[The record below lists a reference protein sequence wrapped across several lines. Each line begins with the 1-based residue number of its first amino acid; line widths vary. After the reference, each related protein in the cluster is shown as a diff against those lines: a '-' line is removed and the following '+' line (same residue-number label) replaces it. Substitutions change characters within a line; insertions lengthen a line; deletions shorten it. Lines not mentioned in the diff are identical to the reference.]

1 MLHASL
7 VNYLQLVVVALW
19 YLWWEVDDM
28 FSRCGRQLLISVN
41 PDPLI
46 VQSACRRS
54 LGCVTILPC
63 FNPNI
68 MVSIS
73 SNLATMHQVFVL
85 FTRRRKTVL
94 LEQAWICEMCLIN
107 KVVVAKCF
115 SF

>member
-1 MLHASL
+1 MLYTSL

-19 YLWWEVDDM
+19 YFWWEVDDM
-28 FSRCGRQLLISVN
+28 VSRCGRQLLISVN

-68 MVSIS
+68 MVGTSFPPS
-73 SNLATMHQVFVL
+73 ETGAAPGYRCFVGTPVPEAPVSPGGE
-85 FTRRRKTVL
+85 FTP
-94 LEQAWICEMCLIN
+94 
-107 KVVVAKCF
+107 
-115 SF
+115 